1 MSNTLYRFLHTE
13 YWAITNYSFLNQEK
27 LGSAIAKRRATCQQ
41 VFTYQQFDRPK
52 IACLPELYV
61 KLKNPVKTYLNWA
74 KTYYVAFMWVNHTIL
89 FTLYPANKYLLTNI
103 LCCIYVS

>member
-1 MSNTLYRFLHTE
+1 MKYMSNTLYRFLHTE

-27 LGSAIAKRRATCQQ
+27 LWSAIAKRRATCQQ

-61 KLKNPVKTYLNWA
+61 KLKNPVK
-74 KTYYVAFMWVNHTIL
+74 
-89 FTLYPANKYLLTNI
+89 
-103 LCCIYVS
+103 